1 MRWFD
6 FFKKITKKKK
16 RNEQLLAELKHKIR
30 KMEQIIQNINSKSP
44 EYHIN
49 IEKIMIENP
58 QLDNLTFRL
67 DKLDI
72 KELGGALNMGNNFG
86 IIIPR
91 STISSSLIKTVITSL
106 LFRRLSREVGSNV
119 ILIADFYYW

>member
-6 FFKKITKKKK
+6 FLKKIAKKKK
-16 RNEQLLAELKHKIR
+16 RNEQLLAELKHKIK
-30 KMEQIIQNINSKSP
+30 KMEQIIQNIDNKSP

-49 IEKIMIENP
+49 IEKITIENP

-86 IIIPR
+86 VEVVKEQKHKKQ
-91 STISSSLIKTVITSL
+91 SKDNN
-106 LFRRLSREVGSNV
+106 SRINN
-119 ILIADFYYW
+119 IQFIDKNRHN

>member
-1 MRWFD
+1 MRWFAL
-6 FFKKITKKKK
+6 FKKILKKKK
-16 RNEQLLAELKHKIR
+16 RNQQLLAELRDKIK
-30 KMEQIIQNINSKSP
+30 KMEQTIRYINNNSP

-49 IEKIMIENP
+49 IEKITIENP

-86 IIIPR
+86 VEVVRGKKYRQQSKNRKSKVNNIQIIDKP
-91 STISSSLIKTVITSL
+91 S
-106 LFRRLSREVGSNV
+106 
-119 ILIADFYYW
+119 